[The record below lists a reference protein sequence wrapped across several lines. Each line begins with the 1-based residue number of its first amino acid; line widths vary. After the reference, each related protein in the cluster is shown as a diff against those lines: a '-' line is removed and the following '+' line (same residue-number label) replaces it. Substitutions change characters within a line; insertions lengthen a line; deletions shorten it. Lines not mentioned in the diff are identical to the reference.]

1 MEDCETSEGGVGLFF
16 LLFVCFVSTISPI
29 PGVVS
34 GIGTLGNNTGLTDKI
49 KGQQT
54 RLKG

>member
-16 LLFVCFVSTISPI
+16 CVCFVSTISPI
-29 PGVVS
+29 LGVVS

-49 KGQQT
+49 KWQQT